1 MRDFPPDVPE
11 FSTVVAGESPPAP
24 GRGGRSARQWSFA
37 DPDTSSPTRYL
48 WWLLRQQWPVL
59 VVLSV
64 LAMLQWFP
72 GAVGPYLVG
81 QIIDQGLLGGDRS
94 AVWTYAAGLLGLA
107 LVGVAAGVLGHTIV
121 VRSWLIAM
129 YGSMKLITRKTTQLG
144 HVLPQRVPTGEV
156 LSVASGD
163 SDQMGALT
171 EVLTRAVG
179 ALLAYLVIAGIVL
192 HTSFEL
198 GVVVLLTAP
207 LLVILAMPLLKPLER
222 RQERERTRLSDL
234 TSLATDI
241 VAGLRI
247 LRGIGGEQ
255 TFASNYD
262 DQSQLTRQA
271 AVSAGRWQAAVDAAS
286 VLFSGMFL
294 VTLTVLGAREV
305 AAGELQVG
313 QLVSFF
319 GYAVFMVWPIQT
331 FFELAQKWVRALV
344 AARKTVAVME
354 QQPPWQQPEQPL
366 ALPFGADLHDHES
379 GFVAGHGRFTIVV
392 SGTPEDSAKLADR
405 LGRYLPSDHDPVGL
419 DVEDGLTGRAARR
432 ARRRKAQQR
441 AELKARDAA
450 LAARR
455 WGVTLG
461 SVDLAD
467 VPIAD
472 VRDRILV
479 SHTAAVVFAG
489 TLQDTIDPVG
499 RLTREEAEQAL
510 LTAAA
515 EDVFQ
520 LMPGG
525 WQGQLDERGRGL
537 SGGQRQRL
545 VLARALAADPEIL
558 VLVEP
563 TSAVDAHTE
572 AAIAVRL
579 AEHRRGRTTV
589 AMTVSPLL
597 LHHADQVAYLEAGK
611 VVDVGTHDELLMRNA
626 GYRRVVV
633 RSLDAEPDVEEAE
646 DSVADDSLAGVEGL
660 NGSNSMRK
668 EVGHD

>member
-11 FSTVVAGESPPAP
+11 FTSTGAAGP
-24 GRGGRSARQWSFA
+24 FA
-37 DPDTSSPTRYL
+37 DPDTRSASRYL
-48 WWLLRQQWPVL
+48 WWLLAQQWPVL
-59 VVLSV
+59 VVLSL
-64 LAMLQWFP
+64 LAMLQWLP

-81 QIIDQGLLGGDRS
+81 QIIDRGIIGGDETV
-94 AVWTYAAGLLGLA
+94 VWRFAAGLLGLA
-107 LVGVAAGVLGHTIV
+107 LLGVTAGVLGHTV
-121 VRSWLIAM
+121 TVRAWLIAM
-129 YGSMKLITRKTTQLG
+129 YGSMKLVTRKTTQMG

-156 LSVASGD
+156 LSVAGGD

-192 HTSFEL
+192 HTSLQL
-198 GVVVLLTAP
+198 GLVVLLTAP
-207 LLVILAMPLLKPLER
+207 LLVLLAMPLLKPLER

-255 TFASNYD
+255 TFAGNYA

-294 VTLTVLGAREV
+294 VTLTVLGAQKV
-305 AAGELQVG
+305 SSGELQVG

-354 QQPPWQQPEQPL
+354 QQPPWRQLEQG
-366 ALPFGADLHDHES
+366 ATLPYGSELHDHAS
-379 GFVAGHGRFTIVV
+379 GFVARPDLLTVVV
-392 SGTPEDSAKLADR
+392 SGTPEDSAALADR
-405 LGRYLPSDHDPVGL
+405 LGRYLPADHDPVSL

-432 ARRRKAQQR
+432 ARRRKEEER
-441 AELKARDAA
+441 ARLKARDAE
-450 LAARR
+450 LAGRA

-461 SVDLAD
+461 RVDLAD
-467 VPIAD
+467 VPID
-472 VRDRILV
+472 QVRQRILV

-489 TLQDTIDPVG
+489 TLQDTIDPAG
-499 RLTREEAEQAL
+499 RLTREQAERAL

-515 EDVFQ
+515 EDVFD

-525 WQGQLDERGRGL
+525 WQGQIDERGRGL

-572 AAIAVRL
+572 AMIAARL
-579 AEHRRGRTTV
+579 AEHRATRTTIV
-589 AMTVSPLL
+589 MTVSPLL
-597 LHHADQVAYLEAGK
+597 LHHADQVAFLEGGRVTA
-611 VVDVGTHDELLMRNA
+611 VGTHEELLA
-626 GYRRVVV
+626 GNPAYRRVVV
-633 RSLDAEPDVEEAE
+633 RSMDEEVEA
-646 DSVADDSLAGVEGL
+646 
-660 NGSNSMRK
+660 
-668 EVGHD
+668 

>member
-11 FSTVVAGESPPAP
+11 FTSTTAPAGSDRRRGTATRTPPFGNP
-24 GRGGRSARQWSFA
+24 DTRSASH
-37 DPDTSSPTRYL
+37 YL
-48 WWLLRQQWPVL
+48 WWLMRQQWQVL
-59 VVLSV
+59 VVMSV
-64 LAMLQWFP
+64 LAMFEWFP

-81 QIIDQGLLGGDRS
+81 QIIDMGIIGGDWS
-94 AVWTYAAGLLGLA
+94 AVWRYAAGLLGLA
-107 LVGVAAGVLGHTIV
+107 FLGVGAGVLGHTMV
-121 VRSWLIAM
+121 VRGWLVAM
-129 YGSMKLITRKTTQLG
+129 YGSMKLVTRKTTQMG

-156 LSVASGD
+156 LSVAGGD

-192 HTSFEL
+192 STSFQL
-198 GVVVLLTAP
+198 GLVVLLTAP

-255 TFASNYD
+255 TFAGNYAT
-262 DQSQLTRQA
+262 QSQQTRVA
-271 AVSAGRWQAAVDAAS
+271 AVSAGRWQAAVDAVG
-286 VLFSGMFL
+286 VLYSGMFL
-294 VTLTVLGAREV
+294 VTLTVLGAQQV
-305 AAGELQVG
+305 AAGQLQVG

-331 FFELAQKWVRALV
+331 FFELAQKWVRAVV

-354 QQPPWQQPEQPL
+354 QQPPWLEPEQ
-366 ALPFGADLHDHES
+366 ALTLPAGAELSDLTT
-379 GFVAGHGRFTIVV
+379 GFVARPGEFTIVV
-392 SGTPEDSAKLADR
+392 CGDPEASAALADR
-405 LGRYLPSDHDPVGL
+405 LGRYLPKDHDPVSL

-432 ARRRKAQQR
+432 ARQRREEERAQ
-441 AELKARDAA
+441 LKARDAE
-450 LAARR
+450 LAHRR

-467 VPIAD
+467 VPISA
-472 VRDRILV
+472 VRDTIVV
-479 SHTAAVVFAG
+479 SHTAASVFAG
-489 TLQDTIDPVG
+489 TLQDTIDPAG
-499 RLTREEAEQAL
+499 RLSRVEAEHAL

-515 EDVFQ
+515 EDVFD

-525 WQGQLDERGRGL
+525 WQGRVDERGRGL

-572 AAIAVRL
+572 AMIAARL
-579 AEHRRGRTTV
+579 AEHRRGRTTI

-597 LHHADQVAYLEAGK
+597 LHHADRVAFMQDGTIT
-611 VVDVGTHDELLMRNA
+611 DVGSHDDLLVRNA

-633 RSLDAEPDVEEAE
+633 RSM
-646 DSVADDSLAGVEGL
+646 DDTDD
-660 NGSNSMRK
+660 
-668 EVGHD
+668 HDPERLRP

>member
-1 MRDFPPDVPE
+1 MRDFPPVVPE
-11 FSTVVAGESPPAP
+11 FTATAAPAGSGERVTFANPDT
-24 GRGGRSARQWSFA
+24 RSAS
-37 DPDTSSPTRYL
+37 RYL
-48 WWLLRQQWPVL
+48 WWLMLQQWPVL
-59 VVLSV
+59 IVMSV
-64 LAMLQWFP
+64 LAMLQWLP

-81 QIIDQGLLGGDRS
+81 QIIDQAILGGDRS
-94 AVWTYAAGLLGLA
+94 ALWRYAGGLLGLA
-107 LVGVAAGVLGHTIV
+107 LVGVVAGVLGHTMV
-121 VRSWLIAM
+121 VRGWLFAM
-129 YGSMKLITRKTTQLG
+129 YGSMKLVTRKTTQMG

-156 LSVASGD
+156 LSVAGGD

-192 HTSFEL
+192 STSLQL
-198 GVVVLLTAP
+198 GLVVLLTAP
-207 LLVILAMPLLKPLER
+207 LLVILAMPLLRPLER

-255 TFASNYD
+255 TFAGNYAE
-262 DQSQLTRQA
+262 QSQLTRTA
-271 AVSAGRWQAAVDAAS
+271 AVSAGRWQAAVDSAS
-286 VLFSGMFL
+286 VLFSGLFL

-305 AAGELQVG
+305 AAGQLQVG

-354 QQPPWQQPEQPL
+354 QQPPWVEPEQPL
-366 ALPFGADLHDHES
+366 VLPYGAELTDQQS
-379 GFVAGHGRFTIVV
+379 GFVASPGEFTIVV
-392 SGTPEDSAKLADR
+392 SGTPEDSAALADR
-405 LGRYLPSDHDPVGL
+405 LGRYLPTDHDPPSL
-419 DVEDGLTGRAARR
+419 DVEDGLSGRAARKARQRKAEER
-432 ARRRKAQQR
+432 AR
-441 AELKARDAA
+441 LKARDAE
-450 LAARR
+450 LAHRR

-461 SVDLAD
+461 PVDLAD
-467 VPIAD
+467 VAIGD
-472 VRDRILV
+472 VRERILV
-479 SHTAAVVFAG
+479 SHTAAAVFAG
-489 TLQDTIDPVG
+489 TLQDTVDPAG
-499 RLTREEAEQAL
+499 RLTREQAERAM

-515 EDVFQ
+515 EDVFD

-525 WQGQLDERGRGL
+525 WQGRIDERGRGL

-572 AAIAVRL
+572 AMIAARL

-597 LHHADQVAYLEAGK
+597 LHHADRVAFLADGRIA
-611 VVDVGTHDELLMRNA
+611 DTGTHEDLLLRNA
-626 GYRRVVV
+626 DYRRVVV
-633 RSLDAEPDVEEAE
+633 RAMDESADPDTHTDQTETR
-646 DSVADDSLAGVEGL
+646 DDVHE
-660 NGSNSMRK
+660 
-668 EVGHD
+668 

>member
-1 MRDFPPDVPE
+1 MRDFPPVVPE
-11 FSTVVAGESPPAP
+11 FNSTTAPASR
-24 GRGGRSARQWSFA
+24 GLRGGEPARPQNFA
-37 DPDTSSPTRYL
+37 DPDTRSASRYL

-59 VVLSV
+59 VVLSF
-64 LAMLQWFP
+64 LAMLEWLP
-72 GAVGPYLVG
+72 GAVGPFLVG
-81 QIIDQGLLGGDRS
+81 KIIDQGILGGDWS
-94 AVWTYAAGLLGLA
+94 TVWRYAAGLFGLA
-107 LVGVAAGVLGHTIV
+107 LLGVAAGVLGHTVV

-129 YGSMKLITRKTTQLG
+129 YGSMKLVTRKTTQMG

-156 LSVASGD
+156 LSVAGGD

-192 HTSFEL
+192 RTSLEL
-198 GVVVLLTAP
+198 GLVVLLTAP

-255 TFASNYD
+255 TFAGNYAE
-262 DQSQLTRQA
+262 QSQLTRGA

-294 VTLTVLGAREV
+294 VTLTVLGSQQV
-305 AAGELQVG
+305 ASGELQVG

-331 FFELAQKWVRALV
+331 FFELAQKWVRAMV

-354 QQPPWQQPEQPL
+354 QEPPWQQPEEPL
-366 ALPFGADLHDHES
+366 VLPHGAELHDHSS
-379 GFVAGHGRFTIVV
+379 GFVARPGLFPIVA
-392 SGTPEDSAKLADR
+392 SGTPEESAALADR
-405 LGRYLPSDHDPVGL
+405 LGRYLPADHDPVSL
-419 DVEDGLTGRAARR
+419 DVEDGLTGRAARQ
-432 ARRRKAQQR
+432 ARRRKEEERAR
-441 AELKARDAA
+441 LKVRDAELAG
-450 LAARR
+450 RR

-461 SVDLAD
+461 PVDLAD
-467 VPIAD
+467 VPISD
-472 VRDRILV
+472 VRNAILV
-479 SHTAAVVFAG
+479 SHTAASVFAG
-489 TLQDTIDPVG
+489 TLQEAIDPAG
-499 RLTREEAEQAL
+499 RLTREQAEQAL

-515 EDVFQ
+515 EDVFD

-525 WQGQLDERGRGL
+525 WQGRVDERGRGL

-572 AAIAVRL
+572 AMIAARL
-579 AEHRRGRTTV
+579 AEHRCGRTTI

-597 LHHADQVAYLEAGK
+597 LHHADQVAFLEAGT
-611 VVDVGTHDELLMRNA
+611 VTDVGSHDDLLARNA

-633 RSLDAEPDVEEAE
+633 RAM
-646 DSVADDSLAGVEGL
+646 DDDGDQHVTTPARG
-660 NGSNSMRK
+660 GSD
-668 EVGHD
+668 HD